1 MDSAATQ
8 RLINRIL
15 AYWELEPSTLRCR
28 AWEHALQDL
37 DEGRAGTAFAQA
49 KRTANTISPA
59 AFTKLYSD
67 IKPDT
72 NHLPECPRCEGTAR
86 IGHTNPPTECPN
98 CVGTGKAE
106 RPSGPAM
113 PLSKHLTKLN
123 QRAAIGDTK
132 AIDEL
137 GAWRRRTQSP
147 NPWLNLTNPAIRK
160 ALDG

>member
-49 KRTANTISPA
+49 KRTQTSISPA
-59 AFTKLYSD
+59 AFTKIYSD

-72 NHLPECPRCEGTAR
+72 NHLPSCPRCEGTGRNWEPVYVA
-86 IGHTNPPTECPN
+86 CSN
-98 CVGTGKAE
+98 CTGTGKAE

-113 PLSKHLTKLN
+113 SPSKHLTKLN
-123 QRAAIGDTK
+123 QRAAIGDRK
-132 AIDEL
+132 AIEEL
-137 GAWRRRTQSP
+137 GAWRRATQSP